1 MELWAWRA
9 RGGGGARV
17 AMSAAGGLYV
27 GPTPDTSML
36 DMRHLTSR
44 KLKRQNSGGSRMGSL
59 QPHPMRPFLWACKL
73 NFHTMLARME
83 QAFGPALVHDWV
95 HGAHT
100 PEGNALRRA
109 QVFQNFCGRNRRG
122 NKDHEMGLGVRG
134 YYVGARP
141 SDDEDSVTHLW
152 YKLTFHIG
160 DRYGEILEARGVQWI
175 VLSQH
180 APVMQRQLSACLGS
194 YLRGALDYTWLP
206 EHARESGSDEEW

>member
-1 MELWAWRA
+1 
-9 RGGGGARV
+9 
-17 AMSAAGGLYV
+17 MSAAGGLYV

-36 DMRHLTSR
+36 DMRHLTR

-100 PEGNALRRA
+100 AEGNALRRA
-109 QVFQNFCGRNRRG
+109 QVFQNFCGRNRLG
-122 NKDHEMGLGVRG
+122 HKDHEMGLGVRG
-134 YYVGARP
+134 YYVGTRP

-160 DRYGEILEARGVQWI
+160 DRYGEVLEARGVQWI

-194 YLRGALDYTWLP
+194 YLRGALDYIRLP
-206 EHARESGSDEEW
+206 EHERESGSDEEW